1 MWEGAGAVHGSHEA
15 LLLQATGGDRSID
28 HGQYSSGLL
37 PWQLGPSSAG
47 PSYMIPSAPFGVPES
62 GGSFGDG
69 FADGGGLQLQG
80 QGQHQYGGLFGLEP
94 PTELHGPSSSRM
106 MVSGLLG
113 SLQAELGRMTA
124 KEIMDAK
131 ALAASRSHSEAERRR
146 RQRINS
152 HLARLRSLLP
162 NTTKTDKAS
171 LLAEVIEHVKELKRQ
186 TSAIMAVSSASGE
199 DHAAAPAVQRQ
210 LLLPTE
216 ADELEVDA
224 AAGEDGRLVVRASLC
239 CEDRPGLI
247 PDVARALA
255 ALRLRAR
262 RAEIATLGGRVRNV
276 LLITAADED
285 EEEEGDGGRE
295 EEDEDERAGAA
306 GSHRRRHELVA
317 SIQEALRGV
326 MDRKGAGA
334 SSDTNTTS
342 SSGGGGGG
350 GSSIKRQRVNGARE
364 QGSF

>member
-1 MWEGAGAVHGSHEA
+1 MREARGPRTSTPPPPRSSSKKTADPSIELAAGAEIMWEGAGAVHGSHEA

-162 NTTKTDKAS
+162 NTTK
-171 LLAEVIEHVKELKRQ
+171 VI
-186 TSAIMAVSSASGE
+186 I
-199 DHAAAPAVQRQ
+199 HA
-210 LLLPTE
+210 
-216 ADELEVDA
+216 
-224 AAGEDGRLVVRASLC
+224 
-239 CEDRPGLI
+239 
-247 PDVARALA
+247 
-255 ALRLRAR
+255 
-262 RAEIATLGGRVRNV
+262 
-276 LLITAADED
+276 
-285 EEEEGDGGRE
+285 
-295 EEDEDERAGAA
+295 
-306 GSHRRRHELVA
+306 
-317 SIQEALRGV
+317 
-326 MDRKGAGA
+326 
-334 SSDTNTTS
+334 
-342 SSGGGGGG
+342 
-350 GSSIKRQRVNGARE
+350 
-364 QGSF
+364 